1 MRLLLVEDDPRIA
14 EPTLVGL
21 REAGFEPVWRKDGKS
36 GLEEAYAGRYPLII
50 LDVML
55 PGMSGFEVAKQLREE
70 NLESSIL
77 FLTARD
83 GLSDRVHGLDIGGD
97 AYLTKPFELPELLAT
112 LRALA
117 RRNQNARQ
125 AKIGFGAGRGM
136 MDTVNRSVFWDDSEV
151 TLTAREYALLET
163 LALSSER
170 WYTRDELLERV
181 WGPDFSGEA
190 RIVDVYISYLRRKL
204 AAEVIS
210 SSRGRGYRLEI

>member
-1 MRLLLVEDDPRIA
+1 MLA
-14 EPTLVGL
+14 L
-21 REAGFEPVWRKDGKS
+21 REAGFETVWRKNGLE
-36 GLEEAYAGRYPLII
+36 GLEEARAGRYPLLI

-55 PGMSGFEVAKQLREE
+55 PGLSGFELARRLREE
-70 NLESSIL
+70 NLEGSIL

-117 RRNQNARQ
+117 RRSQNARQ
-125 AKIGFGAGRGM
+125 SRIGFGAGRGV
-136 MDTVNRSVFWDDSEV
+136 MDTTNRRVFWDGAEV

-163 LALSSER
+163 LALGSER

-181 WGPDFSGEA
+181 WGPDFAGEA